1 MFIRMF
7 LFIIIS
13 LNSILAQESAEVVLT
28 KIQDKF
34 DSISDLTAQIKQSV
48 NAKENFKGK
57 FYYKKENHMRFEFNN
72 VMIISDGETAW
83 NYNEKQNKVIITD
96 YASEGNK
103 ILSIRQIMFEYPEE
117 CQLSTYEKEGMS
129 ILKLVPEDDTF
140 SFNSIELFINDDYLI
155 TKALIDD
162 PARGKIQIGLTDYKI
177 NINLPDSYFSFSPP
191 EGSQVIDL
199 R

>member
-1 MFIRMF
+1 MLIRMF
-7 LFIIIS
+7 LIVIIS
-13 LNSILAQESAEVVLT
+13 LNSIIAQESAEIVL
-28 KIQDKF
+28 KNIQDKF
-34 DSISDLTAQIKQSV
+34 DSISDLSALIKQSV
-48 NAKENFKGK
+48 NTKENFKGK
-57 FYYKKENHMRFEFNN
+57 FYYKKENHLRFEFNN
-72 VMIISDGETAW
+72 VVIVSDGETAW

-96 YASEGNK
+96 YESEGNK
-103 ILSIRQIMFEYPEE
+103 ILSIRQIMYEYPEE

-129 ILKLVPEDDTF
+129 VLKLVPEDDTF

-162 PARGKIQIGLTDYKI
+162 PARGKIQIDLSDYKL
-177 NINLPDSYFSFSPP
+177 NSDLPDSYFSFSPP